1 MVFSLFRESENRHI
15 GTLVLGCLMMGSMGI
30 FANQITQTHP
40 VNVVF
45 LRFLFCV
52 LSFPLIALICYPLF
66 PEKTRGKLT
75 ESIDFAR
82 NHPGLWVVVGISMA
96 LVVALYTLGAV
107 LLSVGLSVI
116 LLYTA
121 AIWFPVTEKLT
132 CRYLFPDL
140 RPTQF
145 SGAYYLSVGVNLL
158 GLLTI
163 ILGTTQLPRFG
174 SLSSV
179 LGLISAVTAS
189 MAFSFSMVLVRVI
202 KTRGI
207 KSEQMI
213 VTSSFIGSLIMLPA
227 LFLLPIE
234 LSSANL
240 YNALGMGF
248 IATALGGLIYFK
260 GFGSV
265 RTTLAPV
272 LAYLEPIFGFGLA
285 ILILG
290 EQFTPTLLLGMSIIL
305 ASNLGYTLI
314 DLWRSRYLLAEV
326 DR

>member
-1 MVFSLFRESENRHI
+1 MFSLFRESEIRHI

-30 FANQITQTHP
+30 FANHIVQTHP
-40 VNVVF
+40 ANIVF
-45 LRFLFCV
+45 PRFFFCT
-52 LSFPLIALICYPLF
+52 LSFPLIALIAYPLF
-66 PEKTRGKLT
+66 PRTTRDKVMET
-75 ESIDFAR
+75 ISFAR
-82 NHPGLWVVVGISMA
+82 DHTGLWVVVGISMA

-121 AIWFPVTEKLT
+121 AIWFPLMEKLA
-132 CRYLFPDL
+132 CRYLFRDL

-145 SGAYYLSVGVNLL
+145 SRAYYLSVSLNLL

-163 ILGTTQLPRFG
+163 ILGTTQLPSFG

-202 KTRGI
+202 KTKGI
-207 KSEQMI
+207 KTEQMI
-213 VTSSFIGSLIMLPA
+213 ITSSFIGSLIMLPA

-234 LSSANL
+234 LSSGNL
-240 YNALGMGF
+240 YNAFGMGF

-272 LAYLEPIFGFGLA
+272 IAYLEPIFGFSLA
-285 ILILG
+285 ILILA
-290 EQFTPTLLLGMSIIL
+290 EQFTPTLLLGMAIIL
-305 ASNLGYTLI
+305 ATNIGYTLL
-314 DLWRSRYLLAEV
+314 DLWRSRHLLA
-326 DR
+326 DLDQ